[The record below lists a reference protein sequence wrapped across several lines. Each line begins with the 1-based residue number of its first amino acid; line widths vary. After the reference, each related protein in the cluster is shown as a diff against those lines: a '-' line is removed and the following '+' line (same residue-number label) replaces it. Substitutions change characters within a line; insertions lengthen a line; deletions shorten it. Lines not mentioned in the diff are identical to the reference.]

1 MEEIILKSELS
12 KEEKQYWIDLL
23 PVMTIEQKEKLW
35 AILTKSINVLEF
47 NRNFLINYSE

>member
-1 MEEIILKSELS
+1 MKEIIQNSDLS
-12 KEEKQYWIDLL
+12 QEEKSYWLDLL
-23 PVMTIEQKEKLW
+23 PVMTIEQQEKLW